1 MSKKIHVCSECGA
14 ENFAGTCWLCVRE
27 TQRAAVFSAA
37 FRVTEDEDKRAE
49 LAVLYLCG
57 DGASK

>member
-1 MSKKIHVCSECGA
+1 MSEKIHACPECGA

-27 TQRAAVFSAA
+27 TQRSAVFRAA
-37 FRVTEDEDKRAE
+37 FRAAPEDKRVE

-57 DGASK
+57 DRASK